1 MRPVRRLLAAVALS
15 ALASAPAV
23 PALAQAPATSAQAR
37 VELPDTPAGLRA
49 AEVLHLTVEGDDATT
64 RAFIESS
71 LAPRFRDAFPIE
83 DHLRINAQIREE
95 SGGYDA
101 VEVRASEPNSIQ
113 VVVRARETG
122 ELRVLTLHTEAE
134 PPNRIDGMGIR
145 PLVPADGVETPA
157 IPDRSLSSE
166 EIAALLEEYLNRL
179 VTKDAFS
186 GAVLVARSGEP
197 IFERAYGEASKSY
210 HAPNAVDTK
219 FNLGSMNKMFTA
231 VAIAQLVEK
240 SVLSWDDPVGK
251 WLGSDWVRP
260 EVGEKATIRHLLT
273 HTSGLGSFF
282 NDEFM
287 RSSRSLYRDLEGW
300 RSIVSQDS
308 LAFEPGTDWAY
319 SNTGFLLL
327 GVIVE
332 KASGESYY
340 DYVREHIYE
349 PAGMTGTD
357 AYEVDA
363 VVPNLAQGYERIET
377 EHGVTYRSNILEHT
391 ARGGPAGGG
400 YSTVPDLLA
409 FARALRDGRL
419 VRPETAALLTTAKP
433 EAGSADYGFGFQQW
447 SGGRMYGHT
456 GGFPGI
462 SSALMIDRE
471 TGDVVIVMSNYGGAS
486 RPVSDFARELLAA
499 GRQSG
504 GEVSSAAGGRH

>member
-1 MRPVRRLLAAVALS
+1 MRVPLALVIAACVLALS
-15 ALASAPAV
+15 AVAPPGAR
-23 PALAQAPATSAQAR
+23 AQID
-37 VELPDTPAGLRA
+37 LPDTPAGRRA
-49 AEVLHLTVEGDDATT
+49 AEMLRLTVEGDDAAR
-64 RAFIESS
+64 RALIAEGFSSS
-71 LAPRFRDAFPIE
+71 LRDAFRIE
-83 DHLRINAQIREE
+83 EHLRIQAEMQRR

-101 VEVRASEPNSIQ
+101 VEIRDSDPFAIQ
-113 VVVRARETG
+113 VLVRARNGG
-122 ELRVLTLHTEAE
+122 ELRMLTLRTEAE
-134 PPNRIDGMGIR
+134 PPHRIDGMGMR
-145 PLVPADGVETPA
+145 PLTPADGIDVPSVPE
-157 IPDRSLSSE
+157 RLLSDD
-166 EIAALLEEYLNRL
+166 EIASQLGEYLDRL
-179 VTKDAFS
+179 VAADGFS
-186 GAVLVARSGEP
+186 GSVLVARAGRP

-210 HAPNAVDTK
+210 GIPNAVDTK

-231 VAIAQLVEK
+231 VAVAQLAERG
-240 SVLSWDDPVGK
+240 VLSWDDPIGK
-251 WLGSDWVRP
+251 WLGPDWVRP

-287 RSSRSLYRDLEGW
+287 RSSRGLYRDLDAW
-300 RSIVSQDS
+300 KPIVSEDS
-308 LAFEPGTDWAY
+308 LAFEAGTDWAY

-377 EHGVTYRSNILEHT
+377 EGAVTYRSNVFEHT
-391 ARGGPAGGG
+391 VRGGPAGGG
-400 YSTVPDLLA
+400 YSTAPDLLA
-409 FARALRDGRL
+409 FSRALGDGRL
-419 VRPETAALLTTAKP
+419 VAPETAALITTAKP
-433 EAGSADYGFGFQQW
+433 EAASPDYGYGFQQW
-447 SGGRMYGHT
+447 EDGRVFGHT

-462 SSALMIDRE
+462 SAALMIDRE
-471 TGDVVIVMSNYGGAS
+471 TGDVVVVLSNYGRAS

-499 GRQSG
+499 GREGSG
-504 GEVSSAAGGRH
+504 DAR